1 MSTAKKILTNTV
13 VQIAGKLITAIIAL
27 ATVNI
32 LSRYFSTSEFGDY
45 GTIYE
50 YLALFGAI
58 ADMGI
63 YTLVLREM
71 SKPNINSSKLYA
83 RGSVLRVIITAIS
96 MAFAIGI
103 AFCIPAY
110 FSTNIPAGVFIAAI
124 GTFFILMSGTVS
136 VVLQYALKMQN
147 YAYALISGKIFTF
160 LGLLIITKYLY
171 PIVDGVHT
179 GGNAPFF
186 WILFL
191 GLLGSFI
198 IMGVTYYFSEKEIS
212 LKITKDN
219 FTKSE
224 KIELKKLFLEALP
237 FGISMFLTTFYFRM
251 GFLLLGW
258 LLPRS
263 EKNIN
268 TGDEICNAQFC
279 GDLESAKY
287 LVALRMMEVL
297 LYFPIF
303 FMNSLLP
310 HLTKVL
316 NTKSDTT
323 DNSNNNLQK
332 QNTLSY
338 SFLFMV
344 IMALP
349 LAIGGVLLAT
359 PLSRMLAS
367 EHLLENNFQ
376 NGSDTAFFFLAFA
389 LFFVFINIFSSFVL
403 IALNNQK
410 KVLYSNIVIV
420 IIGFLLNIFL
430 IPEIGL
436 KGSAISTLITEIVLS
451 LLLFYHLQKI
461 QKFPI
466 KYQYILKI
474 ILAGTIMALF
484 IFFLKDII
492 IFTFGKYLT
501 ILFFMITSA
510 LIFGGILYFSNFFTD
525 NIKNFL
531 KKS

>member
-1 MSTAKKILTNTV
+1 MSTAKKILTNTI
-13 VQIAGKLITAIIAL
+13 VQIAGKLITAVIAL

-58 ADMGI
+58 SDMGI
-63 YTLVLREM
+63 YTLMLREM
-71 SKPNINSSKLYA
+71 SKTEVNTAKLYA
-83 RGSVLRVIITAIS
+83 RGSILRIIITAIS
-96 MAFAIGI
+96 MLFAIGI
-103 AFCIPAY
+103 AFFIPAY
-110 FSTNIPAGVFIAAI
+110 LFTNIPLGVVIAAI

-147 YAYALISGKIFTF
+147 YAYALITGKIFTF
-160 LGLLIITKYLY
+160 LGVVAITQYFY
-171 PIVDGVHT
+171 PVVDNIHT

-198 IMGVTYYFSEKEIS
+198 IMGITYFFAEKEIL
-212 LKITKDN
+212 LKITKTS
-219 FTKSE
+219 FILSE
-224 KIELKKLFLEALP
+224 RNKLKKLFLDALP

-263 EKNIN
+263 ENNSDI
-268 TGDEICNAQFC
+268 GGEAICNAEFC

-297 LYFPIF
+297 LYFPMF

-310 HLTKVL
+310 HLTKTL
-316 NTKSDTT
+316 NQK
-323 DNSNNNLQK
+323 NSETSENKQK
-332 QNTLSY
+332 TLSY
-338 SFLFMV
+338 SFLFMI

-349 LAIGGVLLAT
+349 IAIGGVLLAT
-359 PLSRMLAS
+359 PLSGILAS
-367 EHLLENNFQ
+367 EHLLETNFSS
-376 NGSDTAFFFLAFA
+376 GSDTAFFFLAFA
-389 LFFVFINIFSSFVL
+389 LFFAYLNIFSSFVL

-410 KVLYSNIVIV
+410 KVLYSNIIIV
-420 IIGFLLNIFL
+420 LIGLALNIYL
-430 IPEIGL
+430 IPQIGL
-436 KGSAISTLITEIVLS
+436 KGSAISTLITEIILS
-451 LLLFYHLQKI
+451 FLLFYHLQKI
-461 QKFPI
+461 HRFPLRY
-466 KYQYILKI
+466 KYLFKI
-474 ILAGTIMALF
+474 ILSGTVMALF

-492 IFTFGKYLT
+492 IFTIGKYLA
-501 ILFFMITSA
+501 IVFFMITSGI
-510 LIFGGILYFSNFFTD
+510 IFGGILYYTNFFSN
-525 NIKNFL
+525 NIRKFL
-531 KKS
+531 KKD

>member
-1 MSTAKKILTNTV
+1 MSTAKKIITNTV

-63 YTLVLREM
+63 YTLMLREM
-71 SKPNINSSKLYA
+71 SKPEVNTAKLYA
-83 RGSVLRVIITAIS
+83 TGSTLRIIITAIS
-96 MAFAIGI
+96 MLFAVGI
-103 AFCIPAY
+103 AFFIPAY
-110 FSTNIPAGVFIAAI
+110 FYTNIPLGVVIASI

-147 YAYALISGKIFTF
+147 YAYALITGKIFTF
-160 LGLLIITKYLY
+160 LGVVAITQYFY
-171 PIVDGVHT
+171 PIINGVHT
-179 GGNAPFF
+179 GGNSPFF

-191 GLLGSFI
+191 GLIGSFI
-198 IMGVTYYFSEKEIS
+198 IMGITFYFSQQEIQLNIPNILLEKRK
-212 LKITKDN
+212 LV
-219 FTKSE
+219 
-224 KIELKKLFLEALP
+224 ELFKQALP

-251 GFLLLGW
+251 GVLLLGW
-258 LLPRS
+258 MLPRS
-263 EKNIN
+263 EKIN
-268 TGDEICNAQFC
+268 GEEMCTTQFC

-310 HLTKVL
+310 HLTKTL
-316 NTKSDTT
+316 NQKHSEE
-323 DNSNNNLQK
+323 NK

-338 SFLFMV
+338 SFLFMI

-349 LAIGGVLLAT
+349 ITIGGVLLAT
-359 PLSRMLAS
+359 PLAGMLAS
-367 EHLLENNFQ
+367 DHLLANEFQ
-376 NGSDTAFFFLAFA
+376 EGSDTAFFFLAIA
-389 LFFVFINIFSSFVL
+389 LFFAFLNIFSSFVL

-410 KVLYSNIVIV
+410 KVLYSNLIVV
-420 IIGFLLNIFL
+420 TIGLALNFIL

-436 KGSAISTLITEIVLS
+436 KGSAISTLVTEIVLS
-451 LLLFYHLQKI
+451 ILLVYYLQKI
-461 QKFPI
+461 QYFPL
-466 KYQYILKI
+466 KYKYLLKI

-484 IFFLKDII
+484 IFFLKDMIL
-492 IFTFGKYLT
+492 FMVGKYLT
-501 ILFFMITSA
+501 VLFFMITSA
-510 LIFGGILYFSNFFTD
+510 IIFGGILYYTQFFT
-525 NIKNFL
+525 NEVKEFL

>member
-13 VQIAGKLITAIIAL
+13 VQIAGKLITAVIAL

-71 SKPNINSSKLYA
+71 SKPNVNSADLYA
-83 RGSVLRVIITAIS
+83 RGSLLRIIITAIS
-96 MAFAIGI
+96 MVFAIGI

-110 FSTNIPAGVFIAAI
+110 FATNIPLGIFIAAL

-160 LGLLIITKYLY
+160 IGVVAITQYFY
-171 PIVDGVHT
+171 PVVNNVHT
-179 GGNAPFF
+179 GGNSPFF

-198 IMGVTYYFSEKEIS
+198 IMGITFFFSQKEIT
-212 LKITKDN
+212 LTFNTKTI
-219 FTKSE
+219 FSALEIK
-224 KIELKKLFLEALP
+224 ELKKLFFEALP

-263 EKNIN
+263 EHN
-268 TGDEICNAQFC
+268 TDMGGEAVCNAEFC
-279 GDLESAKY
+279 GDFESAKY

-310 HLTKVL
+310 HLTKTL
-316 NTKSDTT
+316 NQN
-323 DNSNNNLQK
+323 NSEEKK

-338 SFLFMV
+338 ALLFMI

-349 LAIGGVLLAT
+349 ISIGGVLLAT
-359 PLSRMLAS
+359 PLSGMLAS
-367 EHLLENNFQ
+367 EHLLETSVS

-389 LFFVFINIFSSFVL
+389 LFFAYINIFSSFVL

-410 KVLYSNIVIV
+410 KVLYSNIIIV
-420 IIGFLLNIFL
+420 LLGLSLNLYF

-451 LLLFYHLQKI
+451 FLLLFHIQKI
-461 QKFPI
+461 HRFPI
-466 KYQYILKI
+466 KYIYLLKI
-474 ILAGTIMALF
+474 IISGICMALF

-492 IFTFGKYLT
+492 LLSIGKYFT
-501 ILFFMITSA
+501 VLFFMITSA
-510 LIFGGILYFSNFFTD
+510 LIFGGILYFTNFF
-525 NIKNFL
+525 NEHIRSFL
-531 KKS
+531 KKD

>member
-1 MSTAKKILTNTV
+1 MSTAKKILTNTA

-71 SKPNINSSKLYA
+71 SKPNINSSNLYA
-83 RGSVLRVIITAIS
+83 RGSLLRIIITAIS
-96 MAFAIGI
+96 MVFAIGI

-110 FSTNIPAGVFIAAI
+110 FATNIPLGIFIASI

-147 YAYALISGKIFTF
+147 YAYALITGKIFTF
-160 LGLLIITKYLY
+160 LGVVAITQYFY
-171 PIVDGVHT
+171 PVIDDMHT

-186 WILFL
+186 WILIL
-191 GLLGSFI
+191 GLIGSFI
-198 IMGVTYYFSEKEIS
+198 IMAVTYFFSEKEIS
-212 LKITKDN
+212 LNINKKNFSSFEIT
-219 FTKSE
+219 
-224 KIELKKLFLEALP
+224 ELKKLFIAALP

-251 GFLLLGW
+251 GFLFLGW

-263 EKNIN
+263 EKSE
-268 TGDEICNAQFC
+268 TSTEGVCTAEFC
-279 GDLESAKY
+279 GDIESAKY

-316 NTKSDTT
+316 NTNSIDSD
-323 DNSNNNLQK
+323 SREK
-332 QNTLSY
+332 KENTLSY
-338 SFLFMV
+338 SLLFMIV
-344 IMALP
+344 MALP
-349 LAIGGVLLAT
+349 IAIGGVLLAT
-359 PLSRMLAS
+359 PLSGMLAA
-367 EHLLENNFQ
+367 EHLLETPFHS
-376 NGSDTAFFFLAFA
+376 GSDTAFFFLAFA
-389 LFFVFINIFSSFVL
+389 LFFAYLNIFTSFVL

-410 KVLYSNIVIV
+410 KVLYSNIIIV
-420 IIGFLLNIFL
+420 LLGLGLNFYL
-430 IPEIGL
+430 IPRIGL
-436 KGSAISTLITEIVLS
+436 KGSAISTLITEIFLS
-451 LLLFYHLQKI
+451 FLLLYHLQKI
-461 QKFPI
+461 QQFPL
-466 KYQYILKI
+466 KYKYLLKI
-474 ILAGTIMALF
+474 ILAGTSMALF
-484 IFFLKDII
+484 IFFLKDFII
-492 IFTFGKYLT
+492 ESLGKYFT
-501 ILFFMITSA
+501 VLFFMITSGV
-510 LIFGGILYFSNFFTD
+510 IFGGVLYYTNFFNDKITQ
-525 NIKNFL
+525 FL
-531 KKS
+531 KKE

>member
-63 YTLVLREM
+63 YTLVLREI
-71 SKPNINSSKLYA
+71 SKPNVNSSQLYA
-83 RGSVLRVIITAIS
+83 RGSILRIIITLIS
-96 MAFAIGI
+96 IAFAIGI

-110 FSTNIPAGVFIAAI
+110 FATNIPLGIIIAGI

-147 YAYALISGKIFTF
+147 YAYALITGKIFTF
-160 LGLLIITKYLY
+160 LGVVAITQYFY
-171 PIVDGVHT
+171 PIINNVHT

-198 IMGVTYYFSEKEIS
+198 IMGITYYFSEKEIP
-212 LKITKDN
+212 LHLTKKS
-219 FTKSE
+219 FTTTERS
-224 KIELKKLFLEALP
+224 ELKKLFLSALP

-263 EKNIN
+263 EQNPEQGGEAVC
-268 TGDEICNAQFC
+268 TAEFC
-279 GDLESAKY
+279 GDIESAKY

-310 HLTKVL
+310 HLTKTL
-316 NTKSDTT
+316 QTKENTNT
-323 DNSNNNLQK
+323 K

-338 SFLFMV
+338 SLLFM
-344 IMALP
+344 ILMALP
-349 LAIGGVLLAT
+349 ITIGGVLLAT
-359 PLSRMLAS
+359 PLSGMLAS
-367 EHLLENNFQ
+367 EHLLQ
-376 NGSDTAFFFLAFA
+376 TATQSGSDTAFFFLACA
-389 LFFVFINIFSSFVL
+389 LFFAYINIFSSFAL
-403 IALNNQK
+403 IALNKQK
-410 KVLYSNIVIV
+410 KVLYSNIIIV
-420 IIGFLLNIFL
+420 GIGLCINLYFIPLL
-430 IPEIGL
+430 GL
-436 KGSAISTLITEIVLS
+436 KGSAISTLITEIILS
-451 LLLFYHLQKI
+451 FLLFFHLQKT
-461 QKFPI
+461 QYFPV
-466 KYQYILKI
+466 QYSYLLKI
-474 ILAGTIMALF
+474 ILAGTSMALF

-492 IFTFGKYLT
+492 LFSFGKYYT
-501 ILFFMITSA
+501 VLFFICSSL
-510 LIFGGILYFSNFFTD
+510 LIFGGILYITNFF
-525 NIKNFL
+525 N
-531 KKS
+531 KKIITFFKK